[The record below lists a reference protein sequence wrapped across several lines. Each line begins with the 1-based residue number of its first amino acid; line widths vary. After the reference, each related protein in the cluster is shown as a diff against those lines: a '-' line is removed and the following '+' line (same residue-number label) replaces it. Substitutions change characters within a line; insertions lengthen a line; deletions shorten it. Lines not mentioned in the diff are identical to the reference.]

1 MRTSLQKG
9 ENILLVTYS
18 SWTLLILPVLI
29 ALAGIVAS
37 YFIGFIDRYGWIA
50 AVLGILYF
58 LWKYFDWKVNIW
70 VVTNFRVVDES
81 GLVSHHAKES
91 PLDKINNVSYD
102 MSPMGRLFNY
112 GHVEIQT
119 AAEVGATD
127 YFNVNHPRR
136 LKDTITAAQSDY
148 KTFQSTAQAR
158 QMAAAF
164 HESLGQAAAGGH
176 PGQTGQVGYA
186 GQTSQSGH
194 TNPAGI
200 AAELEKLFDLKQKGA
215 LTEEEFLKAKNR
227 LLGH

>member
-1 MRTSLQKG
+1 M
-9 ENILLVTYS
+9 
-18 SWTLLILPVLI
+18 PVLI
-29 ALAGIVAS
+29 ALVGIVAS
-37 YFIGFIDRYGWIA
+37 YFIGFIDHYGWIA

-58 LWKYFDWKVNIW
+58 LWKYFTWKVNIW
-70 VVTNFRVVDES
+70 VVTNFRVIDES
-81 GLVSHHAKES
+81 GLVSHYAKES
-91 PLDKINNVSYD
+91 PLEKINNVSYD
-102 MSPMGRLFNY
+102 MPPMGRIFNY

-148 KTFQSTAQAR
+148 KTLQSTAQAR

-164 HESLGQAAAGGH
+164 HESLGPAGG
-176 PGQTGQVGYA
+176 P
-186 GQTSQSGH
+186 GH
-194 TNPAGI
+194 TTPAGI

-215 LTEEEFLKAKNR
+215 LSEEEYLRAKAR